1 MKQIILLL
9 LASIVSIST
18 QAQDIF
24 HEVKT
29 LQKTYQ
35 SFSEDTTQN
44 IEKRKIAVFKAD
56 AIYYLTEKAAQTD
69 DFTEYQL
76 GAQTDA
82 MIEFVNLFVKRISS
96 ARKADDQQVIK
107 AKFKAYTTS
116 HSLFHDMEKEIA
128 YAYVD
133 NDNFL
138 TQFSLDTDWVE
149 ALKEAQK

>member
-1 MKQIILLL
+1 MKQFIAFIFALTI
-9 LASIVSIST
+9 SIGA

-24 HEVKT
+24 NEVKS
-29 LQKTYQ
+29 LQKSYQ

-44 IEKRKIAVFKAD
+44 IEKRKIAIFKAD
-56 AIYYLTEKAAQTD
+56 AIYYLTEKAAQTE

-107 AKFKAYTTS
+107 AKFKSYTTN
-116 HSLFHDMEKEIA
+116 HALFHDMEKEIA

-133 NDNFL
+133 NDDFL